1 MNFPAPTSYALR
13 NFCCASLFFVA
24 PVVRSEE
31 ALEKLRVNEVVK
43 VVEVMQPGSKKKVRP
58 KVSDQFGVPE
68 ILSTGA
74 GSRAELLAVD
84 GTVTRVG
91 ANSVFYFSP
100 GRREVNLEKG
110 TILFHSPSGKG
121 GGVVRSAGATAGVL
135 GTSIIVSAT
144 KNGGFKLLV
153 LEGKA
158 KATLPNGQSLN
169 VGAGQLT
176 FVMPGSRQFGPV
188 VNFRLKDQV
197 AGSNLVKG
205 FKAPLASLPKITE
218 AVATQERKIAAGRID
233 ATNFLVDDTNLVQVV
248 ANSAS
253 LGRTRLTDAE
263 TALEEGSQP
272 VSGSFSSAIAR
283 DLAVTNGGVD
293 KSHMFTY
300 RNDAIPPQLLA
311 LLGETF
317 KRQSVAYAPDYVH
330 AYLVGNNV
338 SILGDQKVDLFANAP
353 SSAEGFVVAAQ
364 NALLFNEGLSS
375 GSNPGL
381 QDPFALVAARTGAA
395 GAPETAVPGDKSLW
409 AVAGKSITVSNSLLA
424 SSSDWKVFGNY
435 YEAYPPIQVSV
446 SDSAIV
452 NYYANGSVNLGG
464 NSVKITNSNIISRG
478 QLTVYAGE
486 IDITS
491 ETGRQ
496 ILAGYR
502 GVDSAGA
509 SFSTLKMKAD
519 RDLKVKN
526 VTMGA
531 ASVALDATTIT
542 LQDVTFK
549 AGSVVS
555 LVSGNGQANFGSV
568 QPRAVNFVSNV
579 RYGTSPIQSAE
590 DSNLRV
596 TDTTK
601 PVATPATPG
610 VYLYKNNR

>member
-1 MNFPAPTSYALR
+1 MRAL
-13 NFCCASLFFVA
+13 CCAAVFLVA
-24 PVVRSEE
+24 PIVRSEE
-31 ALEKLRVNEVVK
+31 ALEKLRINEVVR

-58 KVSDQFGVPE
+58 KVSDPFGVPE

-74 GSRAELLAVD
+74 GSRAELLAAD

-91 ANSVFYFSP
+91 ANSLFYFSP

-121 GGVVRSAGATAGVL
+121 GGVIRSAGASAGVI

-158 KATLPNGQSLN
+158 KATLPNGQSLI

-233 ATNFLVDDTNLVQVV
+233 ATSFLVDDTNLVQVV

-263 TALEEGSQP
+263 TVVETEGQ
-272 VSGSFSSAIAR
+272 SGAGGFSSAIAG
-283 DLAVTNGGVD
+283 DLVVRNGAVD
-293 KSHMFTY
+293 KGHLFAY
-300 RNDAIPPQLLA
+300 RNDAIPAQLLA

-317 KRQSVAYAPDYVH
+317 RRQSAVPVPAYVH

-338 SILGDQKVDLFANAP
+338 SILGDQKVDLFASAP
-353 SSAEGFVVAAQ
+353 ASADGFVVAAQ

-375 GSNPGL
+375 NSNPGL
-381 QDPFALVAARTGAA
+381 QDPFALLAATTGVAGPT
-395 GAPETAVPGDKSLW
+395 APVRATDKPLW

-435 YEAYPPIQVSV
+435 YEAYPPIDVAV
-446 SDSAIV
+446 TDSAIV
-452 NYYANGSVNLGG
+452 NYYTGGSVNLGG

-478 QLTVYAGE
+478 ALTVYAGE
-486 IDITS
+486 IDVTS
-491 ETGRQ
+491 ETGRH

-509 SFSTLKMKAD
+509 TFSRLSMKAD

-526 VTMGA
+526 ATMGA

-579 RYGTSPIQSAE
+579 KYGTSAIQSAE
-590 DSNLRV
+590 NSNLQV
-596 TDTTK
+596 TNTTK
-601 PVATPATPG
+601 PVATTPSTPG
-610 VYLYKNNR
+610 VYVYKNNR